1 MRHGDRGKALTQPV
15 YTRLANR
22 EHSAGC
28 RDRLLSLSTTGDQ
41 REFHREQTWVFRCKC
56 PLDTRTGEIS
66 PVHAYCLNTLP
77 AELRGR
83 RGEERQGPWPGSLKG
98 LAAAIAP

>member
-66 PVHAYCLNTLP
+66 PGTRVLLEHAP
-77 AELRGR
+77 GR
-83 RGEERQGPWPGSLKG
+83 APW
-98 LAAAIAP
+98 